1 MPSDDI
7 LANLNIESPEGEAM
21 VEDIIEKARQIASDE
36 AQTVEE
42 VADNI
47 TDDLE
52 EAGLDTSEN
61 EEAIETIVEDVAN

>member
-7 LANLNIESPEGEAM
+7 LANMNIESPEGEAM
-21 VEDIIEKARQIASDE
+21 VQDIIDKARQIASDE